1 MNPDPTLNV
10 TENCPKDGVHLYH
23 RRISVHRRGGP
34 TSDRRN
40 GSKPVRLF
48 GSWWVGV
55 RAGTTADGQRFLVT
69 TFVGSDVSDPATA
82 TPRINV
88 ILNWFEELKQ
98 RVPTG
103 R

>member
-1 MNPDPTLNV
+1 MAKVDVEALSASDPVEISNIRRRRFSNFDV
-10 TENCPKDGVHLYH
+10 TQ
-23 RRISVHRRGGP
+23 
-34 TSDRRN
+34 
-40 GSKPVRLF
+40 
-48 GSWWVGV
+48 
-55 RAGTTADGQRFLVT
+55 DGQRFLVT
-69 TFVGSDVSDPATA
+69 AFVGTDVSDPATA